1 MQVGKLCIGNSNNT
15 SFCIDDYEW
24 KMDHKEFGAGAIII
38 IMLYNNHII
47 IKTQSQLKLA

>member
-1 MQVGKLCIGNSNNT
+1 MCKAIQIPLH
-15 SFCIDDYEW
+15 SFIDDYDW

-47 IKTQSQLKLA
+47 IKRQSQPKLA